1 METPRPPS
9 EITCKLGRMKLK
21 EINRTAIQ
29 AWSPAQHHPVYL
41 AAGTSA
47 QQLDA
52 TFSTSA
58 SLEIFE
64 LDLAEPT
71 LSMKSCGTFSSS
83 HRYHKLVWGPHG
95 MDAQGRPSGVLIAGG
110 ENGNLILY
118 DPAKI
123 IAGDSEVI
131 ISQNDKHTGP
141 VRALDVNPFQTNL
154 VASGGNE
161 SEIYIWDLNNLS
173 SPMTPGP
180 KTQPLEDISC
190 VAWNRQVQH
199 ILASAS
205 PSGRASVWDLR
216 KNDLIIKVSDHSN
229 RMHCSGLAWNPE
241 VATQL
246 VLASEDDR
254 MPVIQMWDLRFATSP
269 FKVLENHTRGILA
282 IAWSLADPELLL
294 SCGKDNRILCWNPN
308 TAEVLYELPTSTQ
321 WCFDIQWCPRNPAVL
336 SAAAFDGHISIY
348 SIMGGSNQDLI
359 QQPVDQI
366 STSFGNMD
374 PFGMGQAL
382 PPLQLPQSNAP
393 KSAIT
398 PLKKPPKWIRRPVG
412 ASFAFGGKLVTLEN
426 VKPTPQQPQQPALH
440 VVHVSQVVTETDFLD
455 RSNQLQATMTAGSF
469 VDFCQS
475 KIEAAQSEFERT
487 MWSFLKV
494 NFEDDTR
501 GKYLELLGY
510 KKEELALKI
519 EAALLE
525 EDIKPEEPVTAP
537 EAEPQPVP
545 VLQPQPDL
553 QPVSEPQP
561 ALDLQTG
568 PELELRVAGDPL
580 PEPQSPP
587 TDLSPE
593 PALVLQPELTPEAP
607 LDVTPEPQPELAP
620 QMLFD
625 VIPESQVQFTPEP
638 PLDVIPGAQLDHIP
652 ELQLDFIPGAQPCI
666 MPEPQIDIIPEAW
679 LDDKP
684 EAQPL
689 SEAQFD
695 AIPEAQFDAIP
706 AAQFDA
712 IPEAQFDA
720 IPEAQFDA
728 IPEAQFDAIPEAQLD
743 AIPEALLDAIPEAQL
758 DAIPEA
764 QLDAIPEAQ
773 LDAIPE
779 AQLDA
784 VPEAQF
790 DTTPEAQFDA
800 IPEAQFDAIH
810 EAQFDTIPEAHFN
823 AIPETQ
829 FDAIPEAQFNAIP
842 EAQPLIMLEPQ
853 LDLLSQPQ
861 FDVFAQPQLL
871 AVMPEPPLIMPEP
884 PLIIP
889 ELPIHFPPD
898 PQLGVPEPYQHP
910 LPEPQFDLIPDSHFG
925 LLPDPRFDTTQFAP
939 IPAPQFDPIQT
950 QQFDS
955 IPVQQVDPVPAPQV
969 QSVPAPQVD
978 PVTAPQV
985 DPIPEP
991 QVDVESETQLDLK
1004 PPVDLPSEP
1013 QLELEPEPEPEFD
1026 LEPEEITNAEPAHHE
1041 EEVDLEEAEE
1051 KEAEEGEVCVEASGT
1066 VNLKVTEGV
1075 DGLITEALLTG
1086 DFESAVELCLH
1097 DNRMADSIILAIAG
1111 GPELLEKTQ
1120 KKYFEKTRS
1129 KITKLI
1135 SAVVTKDWRD
1145 ILETCDLQNWKE
1157 ALAAVMTYASPEEF
1171 SSLCGLLGSRLEG
1184 DAGLQPQAC
1193 LCYICAGNVE
1203 KLVAC
1208 WAKAQ
1213 ESHSPLSL
1221 QDLVEKVVVLRRAV
1235 EQTQG
1240 ASPVVVGTLLA
1251 EKMSQYAAL
1260 LASQGSLVT
1269 AIAYLPENS
1278 DQVAIQLLRDRL
1290 RRALGEEAA
1299 TPAPPAAPGPAQ
1311 PAAPGPTQAAQPSPP
1326 TQPVAPV
1333 SAPATQAYAPVQP
1346 PHIPQPT
1353 PVPTAPHQYY
1363 QQVRPA
1369 STITSWSNQTPTA
1382 LPSMPAPVGPASDP
1396 QARVQ
1401 AEPPP
1406 PGFVMQPQ
1414 AAPPALA
1421 SSGAGYLYP
1430 QQYPHTYPQIQHYN
1444 PGAGGPA
1451 IYQPHQYAAA
1461 AHPPLPPSSSSPVAA
1476 YPPYMH
1482 PSASHPLHPVFP
1494 GHPPVMSGV
1503 PSPLVAPPPTS
1514 SFSPPPLS
1522 SGASF
1527 QHGGP
1532 GVPAPYPPPP
1542 PTGPTGTEPDP
1553 NPVPASQ
1560 KTGPQNGWNDPPTLS
1575 RVPKKKKV
1583 PENYTPPA
1591 PITAPIMAP
1600 LGDPQAQAQ
1609 AQAQAPPTLQP
1620 QQLPTGQPG
1629 VNVEGA
1635 PGAPIGDVIQP
1646 VQALPAEKI
1655 TKKPIPEEH
1664 LVLKTTFEGLI
1675 QKCLAAAT
1683 DPQTKRKLDDA
1694 NKRLESLYDK
1704 LREKTLSP
1712 AIVRG
1717 LHNMVQSIE
1726 MRSYTDSLNIHTH
1739 IVSNSNFSE
1748 TSAFMPVLKV
1758 VLTQANKLGV

>member
-1 METPRPPS
+1 MWMYSLDAE
-9 EITCKLGRMKLK
+9 RMKLK

-29 AWSPAQHHPVYL
+29 AWSPAQQHPVYL

-95 MDAQGRPSGVLIAGG
+95 MDSQGHPSGVLIAGG
-110 ENGNLILY
+110 ENGSLILY

-123 IAGDSEVI
+123 IAGDSDVI

-161 SEIYIWDLNNLS
+161 SEIYIWDLNNIS

-269 FKVLENHTRGILA
+269 LKVLENHTRGILA

-308 TAEVLYELPTSTQ
+308 TGEVLYELPTSTQ

-348 SIMGGSNQDLI
+348 SIMGGSNQNQI

-366 STSFGNMD
+366 SASFGNMD

-382 PPLQLPQSNAP
+382 PPLQLPQSSAP
-393 KSAIT
+393 QTTIT

-412 ASFAFGGKLVTLEN
+412 ASFAFGGKLVSLEN
-426 VKPTPQQPQQPALH
+426 VKPTPQQPQQPTLH
-440 VVHVSQVVTETDFLD
+440 IVHVSQVVTETDFLD
-455 RSNQLQATMTAGSF
+455 RSSKLQATMTAGNF

-487 MWSFLKV
+487 LWSFLKV

-519 EAALLE
+519 EAALQK
-525 EDIKPEEPVTAP
+525 EDITPEEPVSAP
-537 EAEPQPVP
+537 DAEPQPVP
-545 VLQPQPDL
+545 VL
-553 QPVSEPQP
+553 EPQP
-561 ALDLQTG
+561 ALQPISEPPPALDLQPG
-568 PELELRVAGDPL
+568 PELEL
-580 PEPQSPP
+580 
-587 TDLSPE
+587 
-593 PALVLQPELTPEAP
+593 
-607 LDVTPEPQPELAP
+607 
-620 QMLFD
+620 
-625 VIPESQVQFTPEP
+625 
-638 PLDVIPGAQLDHIP
+638 
-652 ELQLDFIPGAQPCI
+652 
-666 MPEPQIDIIPEAW
+666 
-679 LDDKP
+679 K
-684 EAQPL
+684 
-689 SEAQFD
+689 
-695 AIPEAQFDAIP
+695 
-706 AAQFDA
+706 
-712 IPEAQFDA
+712 
-720 IPEAQFDA
+720 
-728 IPEAQFDAIPEAQLD
+728 
-743 AIPEALLDAIPEAQL
+743 
-758 DAIPEA
+758 
-764 QLDAIPEAQ
+764 
-773 LDAIPE
+773 
-779 AQLDA
+779 
-784 VPEAQF
+784 
-790 DTTPEAQFDA
+790 
-800 IPEAQFDAIH
+800 
-810 EAQFDTIPEAHFN
+810 
-823 AIPETQ
+823 
-829 FDAIPEAQFNAIP
+829 
-842 EAQPLIMLEPQ
+842 
-853 LDLLSQPQ
+853 
-861 FDVFAQPQLL
+861 
-871 AVMPEPPLIMPEP
+871 
-884 PLIIP
+884 
-889 ELPIHFPPD
+889 
-898 PQLGVPEPYQHP
+898 
-910 LPEPQFDLIPDSHFG
+910 
-925 LLPDPRFDTTQFAP
+925 
-939 IPAPQFDPIQT
+939 
-950 QQFDS
+950 
-955 IPVQQVDPVPAPQV
+955 
-969 QSVPAPQVD
+969 
-978 PVTAPQV
+978 V

-991 QVDVESETQLDLK
+991 QADVEPEPQLDLK
-1004 PPVDLPSEP
+1004 PPVDLTSEP
-1013 QLELEPEPEPEFD
+1013 QLDLEPEAEPEAEPEID
-1026 LEPEEITNAEPAHHE
+1026 LGSEEITNAEPALQE
-1041 EEVDLEEAEE
+1041 EEVNLNEMEE
-1051 KEAEEGEVCVEASGT
+1051 KEADEGEVCVEAT
-1066 VNLKVTEGV
+1066 DAINLKVTEGV

-1120 KKYFEKTRS
+1120 KKYFEKTSSR
-1129 KITKLI
+1129 ITKLI
-1135 SAVVTKDWRD
+1135 SAVVTNDWRD

-1157 ALAAVMTYASPEEF
+1157 ALAAVLTYASPEEF
-1171 SSLCGLLGSRLEG
+1171 SALCDLLGSRLEA
-1184 DAGLQPQAC
+1184 DADLQPQAC
-1193 LCYICAGNVE
+1193 LCYVCAGNVE

-1208 WAKAQ
+1208 WARAQ

-1221 QDLVEKVVVLRRAV
+1221 QDLVEKVVVLRKAV

-1251 EKMSQYAAL
+1251 EKMSQYAGL
-1260 LASQGSLVT
+1260 LASQGSLLT
-1269 AIAYLPENS
+1269 AMAYLPENS
-1278 DQVAIQLLRDRL
+1278 DQVAIQLLRERL
-1290 RRALGEEAA
+1290 RRALGEETA
-1299 TPAPPAAPGPAQ
+1299 TPTLPAAPGPAQ
-1311 PAAPGPTQAAQPSPP
+1311 PAPPSQPAQPSA
-1326 TQPVAPV
+1326 PVA
-1333 SAPATQAYAPVQP
+1333 APAVQAYAPVQP
-1346 PHIPQPT
+1346 PHTPHPPQPT
-1353 PVPTAPHQYY
+1353 HVPTAPPQYY
-1363 QQVRPA
+1363 QQVRSA

-1382 LPSMPAPVGPASDP
+1382 LPSIPAPVGPASDP
-1396 QARVQ
+1396 QAPGQ
-1401 AEPPP
+1401 AEPAP
-1406 PGFVMQPQ
+1406 PGFVLQPQ
-1414 AAPPALA
+1414 AAPPVPA
-1421 SSGAGYLYP
+1421 SSGAGYPYS
-1430 QQYPHTYPQIQHYN
+1430 QQYPHPYPQIQHYV

-1451 IYQPHQYAAA
+1451 IYQPHQYTAA
-1461 AHPPLPPSSSSPVAA
+1461 AHPHLPPSSSSPVAA

-1482 PSASHPLHPVFP
+1482 PPTSHPPHPVFP
-1494 GHPPVMSGV
+1494 SPGVSGG
-1503 PSPLVAPPPTS
+1503 PSPLAHHPPPPPTSSFSPPTS

-1527 QHGGP
+1527 QHSGP
-1532 GVPAPYPPPP
+1532 GAPASYLPPP
-1542 PTGPTGTEPDP
+1542 PTGPTGTEPEP
-1553 NPVPASQ
+1553 NLVPASQ
-1560 KTGPQNGWNDPPTLS
+1560 RTGGMNGQDTAGFMEGPQNGWNDPPALS
-1575 RVPKKKKV
+1575 RVAKKKKV

-1609 AQAQAPPTLQP
+1609 VQAPPTLQP

-1629 VNVEGA
+1629 VQAPYPGHQQPLAPPPRQPTMPKANVEGA
-1635 PGAPIGDVIQP
+1635 PGAPIGDIIQP
-1646 VQALPAEKI
+1646 VQAMPAEKI

-1694 NKRLESLYDK
+1694 NKRLELLYDK

-1712 AIVRG
+1712 AIVGG
-1717 LHNMVQSIE
+1717 LHNMARSIE
-1726 MRSYTDSLNIHTH
+1726 ARSYADSLNIHTH